1 MRILLSLLLAVLLL
15 AVPSTSHALDL
26 PQYIETKVVGGTG
39 VDYGNTIEKDSQ
51 GNLYIGGNFG
61 TGTLDFD
68 PGTGIDNHTNAG
80 AADMFLTKYNAD
92 GTYAW
97 TKTWGG
103 TGSESLYNIAFDSS
117 DNIYLATEFGT
128 TIDLN
133 PNSGIDSYTSAG
145 SVDIALIKLT
155 SDGEYVYSRVMG
167 STSHDRLH
175 TVQYSTTDGFI
186 YIAGK
191 FTGNV
196 DFDPS
201 GSIDTKNSAGNY
213 DAYLTKFNTDGTYVW
228 TKTWGGTDRDTVN
241 DMALDSNGN
250 LYLAGVFRNTTINF
264 DTTGGTDN
272 HSSVGLDDAF
282 LTKYNTDGTYAWT
295 KTWGS
300 TANDFSF
307 NIRVSPS
314 NDIYIVGSYQLTVDF
329 DPSGG
334 TNNITAAGSED
345 SYVSKFES
353 DGTYDLTYAW
363 GGSLMDEVNAITF
376 DSAGNYYIG
385 GFFNGSIDM
394 DPTSGTSTIASNGLY
409 DQFFSV
415 FDQNDLYLTT
425 KTFGSTTEVN
435 WFDEILYELYASGTK
450 LYMTGFYNAT
460 TDFDPGTGTN
470 NRTSAG
476 GWDIYYS
483 TYNLDYTSPVISA
496 INPISTSTSSTITW
510 TTNELAS
517 SIVEY
522 GLTSGY
528 GSSTTETNTTPRVL
542 SHSVS
547 LPGLVACTTYHYRVK
562 STDAS
567 TNTTTGSDN
576 TFTTGGCIGSN
587 SPLGE
592 AASMP
597 STPIC
602 TDEKPSEAPDLFQAD
617 STSASI
623 KLFFTPISNT
633 NTYYVSFSTKSSAE
647 EHGAEVTLERE
658 GVQNYMIRAL
668 KPQTTYYFKV
678 RGQRGCMPGDWSNI
692 MKIPTR
698 SQGLLSS
705 VPSYK
710 YSSSV
715 STQPV
720 TTLNTAQTKV
730 LDPSHKTVMGAS
742 DEKSPDTIII
752 TLPPAKNEEQI
763 PPQREQPQPSKT
775 CFLWVC
781 W

>member
-1 MRILLSLLLAVLLL
+1 VC
-15 AVPSTSHALDL
+15 
-26 PQYIETKVVGGTG
+26 
-39 VDYGNTIEKDSQ
+39 
-51 GNLYIGGNFG
+51 
-61 TGTLDFD
+61 
-68 PGTGIDNHTNAG
+68 
-80 AADMFLTKYNAD
+80 
-92 GTYAW
+92 
-97 TKTWGG
+97 
-103 TGSESLYNIAFDSS
+103 
-117 DNIYLATEFGT
+117 
-128 TIDLN
+128 
-133 PNSGIDSYTSAG
+133 
-145 SVDIALIKLT
+145 
-155 SDGEYVYSRVMG
+155 
-167 STSHDRLH
+167 
-175 TVQYSTTDGFI
+175 
-186 YIAGK
+186 
-191 FTGNV
+191 
-196 DFDPS
+196 
-201 GSIDTKNSAGNY
+201 
-213 DAYLTKFNTDGTYVW
+213 
-228 TKTWGGTDRDTVN
+228 
-241 DMALDSNGN
+241 
-250 LYLAGVFRNTTINF
+250 
-264 DTTGGTDN
+264 
-272 HSSVGLDDAF
+272 
-282 LTKYNTDGTYAWT
+282 
-295 KTWGS
+295 
-300 TANDFSF
+300 
-307 NIRVSPS
+307 
-314 NDIYIVGSYQLTVDF
+314 
-329 DPSGG
+329 
-334 TNNITAAGSED
+334 
-345 SYVSKFES
+345 KFES

-376 DSAGNYYIG
+376 DSVGNYYIG

-425 KTFGSTTEVN
+425 KTFGSSTEVN

-460 TDFDPGTGTN
+460 TDFDPGTGTD

-496 INPISTSTSSTITW
+496 VNPISTSTSSTITW

-528 GSSTTETNTTPRVL
+528 GTATTETNTNPRVL

-547 LPGLVACTTYHYRVK
+547 LPGLAACTTYHYRVK

-567 TNTTTGSDN
+567 VNTTTGSDN
-576 TFTTGGCIGSN
+576 TFTTGGCVGST
-587 SPLGE
+587 SAQGE
-592 AASMP
+592 AASIP
-597 STPIC
+597 STPLC

-617 STSASI
+617 GASTSI

-678 RGQRGCMPGDWSNI
+678 RGQGGCMPGDWSNI
-692 MKIPTR
+692 MKISTR
-698 SQGLLSS
+698 SQGSVSS
-705 VPSYK
+705 VPSYR

-720 TTLNTAQTKV
+720 TTLNTAQTKA

-742 DEKSPDTIII
+742 DEKLPDTIIM

-763 PPQREQPQPSKT
+763 PPQREQPKPSKA